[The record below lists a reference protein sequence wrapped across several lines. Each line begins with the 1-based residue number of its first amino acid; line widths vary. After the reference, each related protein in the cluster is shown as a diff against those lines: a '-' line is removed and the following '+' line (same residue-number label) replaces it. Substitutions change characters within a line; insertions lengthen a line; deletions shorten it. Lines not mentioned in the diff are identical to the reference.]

1 MISDWRGLLL
11 SRSISGTFTFT
22 KNTQDDA
29 ILSRLLR
36 RRVASLLK
44 MQNRSILLVR
54 PHSLH
59 IYGPRLGAKAA
70 FSAKCQ
76 EADWKNGHKKGC
88 EFQRICNEFNEKAKR
103 EQPSNER
110 PPDGYCTGCNL
121 EFNDEDDD
129 CDLFCEACG
138 YQACE
143 SCSAHH
149 SKGTNFFY

>member
-1 MISDWRGLLL
+1 
-11 SRSISGTFTFT
+11 
-22 KNTQDDA
+22 
-29 ILSRLLR
+29 
-36 RRVASLLK
+36 

-54 PHSLH
+54 SHFLH

-149 SKGTNFFY
+149 SKGTNFFIVFFFLPECMKKSSKSKIEIDAFFSLRLH